1 MIDKLKI
8 VYTEAQPAAVIHVVV
23 AKNKIRE
30 VMGPGLKELRDT
42 LAAQGIE
49 PTGPWFTHHLTLDS
63 SQWDFEIGLPIAAP
77 VKARGRVKPGEL
89 PALTAARTVYHGG
102 YEGLGSAWGELMSWI
117 KAEGHVAASSL
128 WEVYLENEEP
138 CRTELTRPLVK

>member
-1 MIDKLKI
+1 MIDEPKI
-8 VYTEAQPAAVIHVVV
+8 VHTEAQPAAVIHVTV
-23 AKNKIRE
+23 AKDKIRE

-49 PTGPWFTHHLTLDS
+49 PTGPWFTHHLALSS
-63 SQWDFEIGLPIAAP
+63 SQWDFEIGLPIAVP
-77 VKARGRVKPGEL
+77 IEPQGRVKPGEL

-117 KAEGHVAASSL
+117 EAEGHVAAPSL
-128 WEVYLENEEP
+128 WEIYLEEKP
-138 CRTELTRPLVK
+138 GRTELTRPLVK

>member
-1 MIDKLKI
+1 MIDTPKI
-8 VYTEAQPAAVIHVVV
+8 LRTEAQPAAVIHVTV
-23 AKNKIRE
+23 AKDKIRE
-30 VMGPGLKELRDT
+30 VMGPGRKELRDT

-49 PTGPWFTHHLTLDS
+49 PTGPWFTHHLTLDP
-63 SQWDFEIGLPIAAP
+63 SQWDFEIGLPITAP
-77 VKARGRVKPGEL
+77 IKPQGRVKPGEL

-102 YEGLGSAWGELMSWI
+102 YEGLGTAWGELMSWI

-128 WEVYLENEEP
+128 WEVYLEERP

>member
-1 MIDKLKI
+1 MIDKPKI
-8 VYTEAQPAAVIHVVV
+8 VRTEAQPAAVIHVTV
-23 AKNKIRE
+23 AKDKIRE

-49 PTGPWFTHHLTLDS
+49 PTGPWFTHHLMLDP
-63 SQWDFEIGLPIAAP
+63 SQWDFEIGLPIAASIKP
-77 VKARGRVKPGEL
+77 QGRVKPGEL

-102 YEGLGSAWGELMSWI
+102 YEGLGTAWGELMSWI
-117 KAEGHVAASSL
+117 KAKGHVATSSL
-128 WEVYLENEEP
+128 WEVYLEEGP

>member
-1 MIDKLKI
+1 MIDKPKI
-8 VYTEAQPAAVIHVVV
+8 VRTEAQPAAVIHVTV
-23 AKNKIRE
+23 AKDKIRE
-30 VMGPGLKELRDT
+30 ALGPGLKEARDT

-77 VKARGRVKPGEL
+77 IKPQGRVNPGEL

-102 YEGLGSAWGELMSWI
+102 YEGLGTAWGELMTWI
-117 KAEGHVAASSL
+117 EAEGHVAASSL
-128 WEVYLENEEP
+128 WEVYLEDRP

>member
-1 MIDKLKI
+1 MIDTPKI
-8 VYTEAQPAAVIHVVV
+8 VRTEAQPAAVIHLTVP
-23 AKNKIRE
+23 KDKMRE
-30 VMGPGLKELRDT
+30 VMGPGLKELHAV

-49 PTGPWFTHHLTLDS
+49 PTGPWFTHHLTLHA

-77 VKARGRVKPGEL
+77 VQAQGRVKPGEL
-89 PALTAARTVYHGG
+89 PALTVARTVYNGG

-117 KAEGHVAASSL
+117 QAEGHVAASSL
-128 WEVYLENEEP
+128 WEVYLEESP

>member
-1 MIDKLKI
+1 MIDKPKI
-8 VYTEAQPAAVIHVVV
+8 VRTEAQPAAVIQVTV
-23 AKNKIRE
+23 AKDKIRE

-49 PTGPWFTHHLTLDS
+49 P
-63 SQWDFEIGLPIAAP
+63 IAAP
-77 VKARGRVKPGEL
+77 IKPQGRVKPGEL

-102 YEGLGSAWGELMSWI
+102 YEGLGTAWGELMSWI

-128 WEVYLENEEP
+128 WEVYLEERP

>member
-1 MIDKLKI
+1 MIALPKI
-8 VYTEAQPAAVIHVVV
+8 VRTEAQPAAVIHVTV
-23 AKNKIRE
+23 AKDKIRE

-49 PTGPWFTHHLTLDS
+49 PTGPWFTHHLTLDP

-77 VKARGRVKPGEL
+77 IKPQGRVKPGGL

-102 YEGLGSAWGELMSWI
+102 YEGLATGWGELMSWI
-117 KAEGHVAASSL
+117 EAEGHVAASSL
-128 WEVYLENEEP
+128 WEVYLEERP

>member
-1 MIDKLKI
+1 MLEKPRII
-8 VYTEAQPAAVIHVVV
+8 QTQAQPAAVIHLTVP
-23 AKNKIRE
+23 KNKMRE
-30 VMGPGLKELRDT
+30 VMGPGLKELHAA

-49 PTGPWFTHHLTLDS
+49 PSGPWFTHHLTLAP

-77 VKARGRVKPGEL
+77 MQPQGRVRPGEL
-89 PALTAARTVYHGG
+89 PALTVARTVYSGG

-117 KAEGHVAASSL
+117 QAEGHVPASSL
-128 WEVYLENEEP
+128 WEVYLEESP

>member
-1 MIDKLKI
+1 MIDKPKI
-8 VYTEAQPAAVIHVVV
+8 VQTEPQPAAVIHVTV
-23 AKNKIRE
+23 AKNKIQE

-49 PTGPWFTHHLTLDS
+49 PTGPWFTHHLTLDP
-63 SQWDFEIGLPIAAP
+63 SQWDFEIGLPISAP
-77 VKARGRVKPGEL
+77 IKPQGRVTAGEL
-89 PALTAARTVYHGG
+89 PALTAARTIYHGG
-102 YEGLGSAWGELMSWI
+102 YEGLGDAWGELMSWI

-128 WEVYLENEEP
+128 WEVYLAESP

>member
-1 MIDKLKI
+1 VATI
-8 VYTEAQPAAVIHVVV
+8 VHTEAQPAAVIHVTV
-23 AKNKIRE
+23 AKDKIRE

-49 PTGPWFTHHLTLDS
+49 PTGPWFTHHLTLDA
-63 SQWDFEIGLPIAAP
+63 SQWDFEIGLPITAP
-77 VKARGRVKPGEL
+77 IKPQGRVKPGEL

-102 YEGLGSAWGELMSWI
+102 YEGLGTAWGELMSWI
-117 KAEGHVAASSL
+117 EAEGHVAASSL
-128 WEVYLENEEP
+128 WEVYLEEKP

>member
-1 MIDKLKI
+1 MIDKPKI
-8 VYTEAQPAAVIHVVV
+8 VRTEAQPAAVIHVTV
-23 AKNKIRE
+23 AKDKIGE

-49 PTGPWFTHHLTLDS
+49 PTGPWFTHHLTLDP
-63 SQWDFEIGLPIAAP
+63 SQWNFEIGRPITAP
-77 VKARGRVKPGEL
+77 IKPQGRVKPGEL

-102 YEGLGSAWGELMSWI
+102 YEGLGTAWGELMSWI
-117 KAEGHVAASSL
+117 EAEGHVAASSL
-128 WEVYLENEEP
+128 WEVYLEEKP